1 MGHLALPPAPWVHRA
16 TAVAARIWVAVEMEL
31 VVKQLAELFPPGRG
45 APRLTARVLRQMED
59 RVAPQT
65 FPITQQFRDL
75 VEQARQTWHRS
86 KGVQE
91 DTAEQVAALRLVA
104 KDTLTNE
111 EILSVASA
119 FHMSADS
126 LLELTNNVREV
137 GAAGGP
143 G

>member
-1 MGHLALPPAPWVHRA
+1 
-16 TAVAARIWVAVEMEL
+16 
-31 VVKQLAELFPPGRG
+31 
-45 APRLTARVLRQMED
+45 MED

-119 FHMSADS
+119 FHMSADT

>member
-1 MGHLALPPAPWVHRA
+1 
-16 TAVAARIWVAVEMEL
+16 
-31 VVKQLAELFPPGRG
+31 
-45 APRLTARVLRQMED
+45 MED

-75 VEQARQTWHRS
+75 VEKARQTWHKRN
-86 KGVQE
+86 GVQE
-91 DTAEQVAALRLVA
+91 DTPEQTGALRLVA
-104 KDTLTNE
+104 KDTLTIE

-119 FHMSADS
+119 FHMSADT